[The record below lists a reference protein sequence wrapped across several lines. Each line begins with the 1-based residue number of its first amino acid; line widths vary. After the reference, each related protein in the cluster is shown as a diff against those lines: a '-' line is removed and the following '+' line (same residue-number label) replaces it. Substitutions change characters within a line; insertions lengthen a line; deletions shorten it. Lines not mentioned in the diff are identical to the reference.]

1 MAAKRV
7 HEYKSTQRY
16 DFDIRPG
23 ETDLEYYRRL
33 AKTADQRLVRLE
45 ALRHEKGFES
55 VDKFAY
61 ARAMRDIEV
70 YGGGKR
76 FNTAPPENRSSMNA
90 KIKDMLRFLQSPTST
105 KSGIIE
111 VYQKRADTL
120 NARYKD
126 QGLSVTWQDIAKLHD
141 SGMLTSAKMALGSD
155 TTWIAIGT
163 IEQNADKIKEV
174 LKEGQKDEK
183 TGKPIQIRR
192 KDNKLTAK
200 AKKMLKDA
208 GILTGSPADRGVIMF
223 LDEEDLL
230 KQLQY

>member
-1 MAAKRV
+1 MTAKRV

-23 ETDLEYYRRL
+23 ETDLQYYRRL

-45 ALRHEKGFES
+45 ALRHEEGFES

-155 TTWIAIGT
+155 TTWIAIGK

-192 KDNKLTAK
+192 KDGKLTAK
-200 AKKMLKDA
+200 AKKMLKDE
-208 GILTGSPADRGVIMF
+208 GILTGTPADRGVIMF
-223 LDEEDLL
+223 LDDQELL

>member
-1 MAAKRV
+1 MPQKRV

-45 ALRHEKGFES
+45 TLRHEKGFES

-76 FNTAPPENRSSMNA
+76 FNTKPPEARSLFNE
-90 KIKDMLRFLQSPTST
+90 KISDMLRFLQSPTST
-105 KSGIIE
+105 KGGIIE
-111 VYQKRADTL
+111 VYKKRADTL
-120 NARYKD
+120 NEKYKAS
-126 QGLSVTWQDIAKLHD
+126 GLNVTWQDIANLHD
-141 SGMLTSAKMALGSD
+141 SGLLTAAKMAMGSD
-155 TTWIAIGT
+155 TTWMAIGQV
-163 IEQNADKIKEV
+163 ENNAEKIKEV
-174 LKEGQKDEK
+174 LAEGQKNEK

-192 KDNKLTAK
+192 KDGKLTAQAK
-200 AKKMLKDA
+200 AMLKDA
-208 GILTGSPADRGVIMF
+208 GILTGSPRDRGVLHF
-223 LDEEDLL
+223 LDDETLL
-230 KQLQY
+230 KQLIE

>member
-1 MAAKRV
+1 MAAKRA

-23 ETDLEYYRRL
+23 ETDLQYYRRL

-45 ALRHEKGFES
+45 ALRHEEGFES

-126 QGLSVTWQDIAKLHD
+126 HGLSVTWQDIAKLHD
-141 SGMLTSAKMALGSD
+141 SGMLTTAKMALGSD
-155 TTWIAIGT
+155 TTWITIGK

-192 KDNKLTAK
+192 KDGKLTAK
-200 AKKMLKDA
+200 AKKMLKDE
-208 GILTGSPADRGVIMF
+208 GILTGTPADRGVIMF
-223 LDEEDLL
+223 LDDQELL